1 MTGEHG
7 EWKEN
12 DIFINGHKLSVGEA
26 MTFRVAVTHFHAW
39 LANEGL
45 GDEEHGRAMVLGY
58 RRNCESMFRKMGII

>member
-39 LANEGL
+39 LKHEGL
-45 GDEEHGRAMVLGY
+45 GDDEHAIAMVEGY